1 MKYCRCGC
9 VKHDHTA
16 TGCLVCPCTGYEEGP
31 APKAHEAVNHPS
43 HYTFGKYEVID
54 VIADWKLS
62 FCEGNVVKYTA
73 RARHKGKE
81 LEDLQKARFYLN
93 YRISELEESEAAEKI
108 KKAAST
114 FLPLDYEEANRP
126 DGS

>member
-1 MKYCRCGC
+1 MKYCECGC
-9 VKHDHTA
+9 VMPMHTSA
-16 TGCLVCPCTGYEEGP
+16 GCNACKCAGFVEGP
-31 APKAHEAVNHPS
+31 TPVKHEAVNHPS
-43 HYTFGKYEVID
+43 HYTTGKYEVID

-73 RARHKGKE
+73 RAKHKGKE

-93 YRISELEESEAAEKI
+93 YRIGELEAAAAEKP
-108 KKAAST
+108 ASTGPKT
-114 FLPLDYEEANRP
+114 FLPFPIERADRP

>member
-1 MKYCRCGC
+1 M
-9 VKHDHTA
+9 
-16 TGCLVCPCTGYEEGP
+16 
-31 APKAHEAVNHPS
+31 
-43 HYTFGKYEVID
+43 
-54 VIADWKLS
+54 
-62 FCEGNVVKYTA
+62 
-73 RARHKGKE
+73 
-81 LEDLQKARFYLN
+81 QKARFYLN